1 MNSRKLLYSEEHE
14 EFVGVMMVVCF
25 FFFYVVLV
33 VLELRSKLLVA
44 LELAGVA
51 DSGMA

>member
-1 MNSRKLLYSEEHE
+1 M
-14 EFVGVMMVVCF
+14 FVGGDDGIMF
-25 FFFYVVLV
+25 WFYVVLV
-33 VLELRSKLLVA
+33 VLELRSKLVVA